1 MTIETDEELQQLK
14 EIGRIVALTIQAMG
28 KALRPGI
35 STAEL
40 DEIGEKLLNH
50 HGANSAPKV
59 TYNFPAYTCIS
70 VNEEAAHGI
79 PGDRVVEAGDIVNID
94 VSAEK
99 NGFFGDSGHT
109 FLVPPVVD
117 ANRHLCQQTLKALDS
132 AMGVAKANRPINLIG
147 KRITQ
152 VAREGGYRTLKDLG
166 SHGIGRSLHDEP
178 QFIANFYDS
187 KDKRTLKEG
196 QVITIEPFLSTR
208 AELTYVADDGWTLL
222 TPKGNRSAQFEHT
235 MVITK
240 DKPIILTA
248 A

>member
-1 MTIETDEELQQLK
+1 MTIETEQELQHLK
-14 EIGRIVALTIQAMG
+14 EIGKIVALVIKAMG

-35 STAEL
+35 CTAEL
-40 DEIGEKLLNH
+40 DQLGGKLLAQ
-50 HGANSAPKV
+50 HGARSAPKV
-59 TYNFPAYTCIS
+59 TYDFPGETCIS
-70 VNEEAAHGI
+70 INEEAAHGI
-79 PGDRVVEAGDIVNID
+79 PGDRIVQAGDIVNID

-99 NGFFGDSGHT
+99 KGFFGDSGHT
-109 FLVPPVVD
+109 FLVPPVID
-117 ANRHLCQQTLKALDS
+117 ANKRLCQQTLKALDS
-132 AMGVAKANRPINLIG
+132 AMEVARANRPLNLIG

-152 VAREGGYRTLKDLG
+152 VARKAGYCTLKDLG

-178 QFIANFYDS
+178 EFIANFYDS

-208 AELTYVADDGWTLL
+208 AELTFLAKDGWTLL

-240 DKPIILTA
+240 NKPIILTA